1 MPPLPVIGNCVR
13 VTLNWSDVVGV
24 TPRNVLHLITAS
36 VDGEE
41 IGAALDE
48 VFQDNPDAFQTV
60 STAAL
65 LQSYSILP
73 LDGSSATQEVQAL
86 GTDVTG
92 GASGETLPAAAAVIS
107 FRTPQRG
114 PRGRGRLYLGPM
126 GEASLANGIVVES
139 YRNSAVSSW
148 QAIAAALPSTSIT
161 ASLGV
166 ASYVHAEVNG
176 VTSISMRP
184 AAGTVRRRQNQL
196 T

>member
-1 MPPLPVIGNCVR
+1 MPPLPTIGNCVR
-13 VTLNWSDVVGV
+13 VTLNWSDVQGV

-48 VFQDNPDAFQTV
+48 VFTEYPDAFQTI
-60 STAAL
+60 STSAL

-73 LDGSSATQEVQAL
+73 LDGSSATQEVQSV
-86 GTDVTG
+86 GTDIVG
-92 GASGETLPAAAAVIS
+92 GASGETIPAAAAVIS
-107 FRTPQRG
+107 FRTNQRG

-126 GEASLANGIVVES
+126 GEGALANGIVVES

-148 QAIAAALPSTSIT
+148 QAIAADLPASPIA

-166 ASYVHAEVNG
+166 ASYVHAEVGG
-176 VTSISMRP
+176 VSSISMRAP
-184 AAGTVRRRQNQL
+184 AGTVRRRQNQL
-196 T
+196 V